1 MSKPKLKIKRDDT
14 VKVISGRDKGAIGRV
29 LKVLPEESR
38 LVVEGVHRVRRHQ
51 KRVGDQPGGII
62 TKEAAIHVSNVVLW
76 NNDEN
81 RRVKV
86 GYRVEDGKKVRIDR
100 QTGNPLDEA

>member
-14 VKVISGRDKGAIGRV
+14 VKVIAGRDKGAIGRV
-29 LKVLPEESR
+29 LKVLPDESR

-51 KRVGDQPGGII
+51 KRVGDQPGGIV
-62 TKEAAIHVSNVVLW
+62 TKEASIHVSNVVLW
-76 NNDEN
+76 NNEEN

-86 GYRVEDGKKVRIDR
+86 GYRTEDGKKVRIDR